1 MVFPRSSLRC
11 VNVVARVM
19 VGRMDVVARVRTT
32 CAAAGEAVN
41 AAAGEGGSEGG
52 GGGGGGGGSESDRPM
67 GGVLVLALAV
77 APSIEVRER
86 FH

>member
-1 MVFPRSSLRC
+1 
-11 VNVVARVM
+11 
-19 VGRMDVVARVRTT
+19 MDVVARVRTT

-52 GGGGGGGGSESDRPM
+52 GGGGGSESDRPM

>member
-1 MVFPRSSLRC
+1 MVFPRLILRC

-52 GGGGGGGGSESDRPM
+52 GGGGGSESDRPM